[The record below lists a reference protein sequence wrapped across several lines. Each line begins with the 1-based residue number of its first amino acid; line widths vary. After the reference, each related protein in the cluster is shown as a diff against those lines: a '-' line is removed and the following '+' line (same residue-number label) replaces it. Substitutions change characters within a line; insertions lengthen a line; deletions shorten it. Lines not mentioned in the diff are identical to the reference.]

1 MRFHILGLAHVPTS
15 KQYSSC
21 AYTQKVVNMTKM
33 LTDLGHEAIL
43 YCGEGSETSA
53 TEQVTVVSDK
63 LRKEVYGD
71 YDWKSTFFKHDPTDL
86 VHRAFNQNAIE
97 AINERKRPH
106 DFLLCPMGNYD
117 KPIAD
122 AVGLMTVESGIGYTG
137 VFSNH
142 RVFESYAWM
151 HYIYGLLNQPDGSW
165 YDCVIPNSYDINDFK
180 PTAIGSKDDYYLY
193 MGRLISRKGIKVAV
207 EVTRHLGKRL
217 VIAGQ
222 GDLSNVDGEDFSL
235 EKHVEFVGTVS
246 GQARTDLF
254 ARAIATFTPTY
265 YIGPFEGVA
274 VESQLCGTPVL
285 TTDWGVYSETVKHGQ
300 AGYRCRTFDDFVWAA
315 QNTHFLS
322 ASYIR
327 SIAIE
332 NYSIDRVKHM
342 YNEYFFKLD
351 DLWNGGWYELHE
363 DRTDLDWLRK
373 V

>member
-1 MRFHILGLAHVPTS
+1 M
-15 KQYSSC
+15 
-21 AYTQKVVNMTKM
+21 
-33 LTDLGHEAIL
+33 
-43 YCGEGSETSA
+43 
-53 TEQVTVVSDK
+53 
-63 LRKEVYGD
+63 
-71 YDWKSTFFKHDPTDL
+71 
-86 VHRAFNQNAIE
+86 
-97 AINERKRPH
+97 
-106 DFLLCPMGNYD
+106 
-117 KPIAD
+117 
-122 AVGLMTVESGIGYTG
+122 
-137 VFSNH
+137 
-142 RVFESYAWM
+142 
-151 HYIYGLLNQPDGSW
+151 
-165 YDCVIPNSYDINDFK
+165 
-180 PTAIGSKDDYYLY
+180 
-193 MGRLISRKGIKVAV
+193 
-207 EVTRHLGKRL
+207 